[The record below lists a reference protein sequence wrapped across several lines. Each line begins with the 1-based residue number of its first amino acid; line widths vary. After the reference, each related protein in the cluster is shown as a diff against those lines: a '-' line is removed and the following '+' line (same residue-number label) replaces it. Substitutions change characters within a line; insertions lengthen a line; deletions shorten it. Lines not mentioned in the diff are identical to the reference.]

1 MTGDILTVAWK
12 EWQELRDQLLRIR
25 RGGLSAIIVVIML
38 GIFMPLQ
45 LGPLWIESSLMLGYW
60 PLLSSGMVSTLI
72 ADAFAG
78 ERERH
83 TLESLLATRLPDAA
97 ILIGKVIAAVLY
109 GLLFTMANVLVG
121 YVVLLIRY
129 WNESWLVFPLTQLAL
144 IVALVTL
151 ACATIAGVGVFVS
164 LKAATVRQAQQ
175 TLGVIMLV
183 LFIAPFL
190 ILPLLG
196 GDIRGRLTRVAM
208 VGAESLALWAIL
220 VLAVA
225 AVILN
230 GLALARFKR
239 GKLTLD

>member
-25 RGGLSAIIVVIML
+25 RGGLSALIVVIML

-45 LGPLWIESSLMLGYW
+45 LGSLWVESSLMLMYW

-129 WNESWLVFPLTQLAL
+129 WNEGWLGFPFSQLVL

-151 ACATIAGVGVFVS
+151 ACATIAGAGVFVS

-196 GDIRGRLTRVAM
+196 GDLRVRLTRVAM
-208 VGAESLALWAIL
+208 IGAESLALWAIL
-220 VLAVA
+220 GLAVA
-225 AVILN
+225 AIILN
-230 GLALARFKR
+230 GMALARFKR